1 MAYKAINNIAAV
13 DLDDINKESATKK
26 YPLGTKIEV
35 NDTSKGQA
43 SVFVYVKAHAA
54 LNLGQPVN
62 LIEGTGGDAELVT
75 AAFAAIATGAGELI
89 GYPTT
94 AVTSGYY
101 FWAQVSGVIT
111 AAAGTVAAGDYVRV
125 IESGTTV
132 TVDGTTGSTSR
143 KSTSCGLAK
152 TATSGGLATI
162 VVMPGLRSHIAEST
176 PPA

>member
-1 MAYKAINNIAAV
+1 MTYRALNNMQAIDI
-13 DLDDINKESATKK
+13 DSLDKPSATKE
-26 YPLGTKIEV
+26 YPLGTQIEI

-43 SVFVYVKAHAA
+43 SVFVYAKSHAA
-54 LNLGQPVN
+54 LSLGQPVN

-75 AAFAAIATGAGELI
+75 AAFVEIATGAGELI
-89 GYPTT
+89 GYSTT

-111 AAAGTVAAGDYVRV
+111 AAAGTVAAGDYVQV

-132 TVDGTTGSTSR
+132 IVDGTTGSTSR
-143 KSTSCGLAK
+143 ASTSCGVAK

-162 VVMPGLRSHIAEST
+162 VVMPGIRSHIAKT
-176 PPA
+176 